1 MVIEYTIK
9 NKQTIFN
16 KQLSSCVCCGM
27 FNNDRHW
34 ERFVSK
40 ESLSGRIVT
49 NKKII
54 KS

>member
-9 NKQTIFN
+9 NKQTTFN
-16 KQLSSCVCCGM
+16 KQLSSCVCCGT

-40 ESLSGRIVT
+40 EALSGRIVT

-54 KS
+54 KQ